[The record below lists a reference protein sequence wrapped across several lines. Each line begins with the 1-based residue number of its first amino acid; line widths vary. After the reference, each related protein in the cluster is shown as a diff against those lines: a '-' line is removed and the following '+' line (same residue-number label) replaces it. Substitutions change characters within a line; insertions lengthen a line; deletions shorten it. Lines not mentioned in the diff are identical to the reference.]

1 MLEVTEAE
9 TAYGEQQGIYVLYQ
23 KRYKFFLLSLKDF
36 FYCKQTHLQLR
47 RKSRL
52 WFCAEMLMFDKK
64 DNIFNTYIIFLSL

>member
-36 FYCKQTHLQLR
+36 FYVNKLICNWKENPDCDFVQ
-47 RKSRL
+47 KRL
-52 WFCAEMLMFDKK
+52 CLIKRT
-64 DNIFNTYIIFLSL
+64 IYIIHM